1 VRTRYVLVGLAV
13 VVALAAWGV
22 FAFTGGA
29 STPVYAREPTRA
41 CLLAA
46 GFQVRW
52 HGGSAETGLP
62 GLELGPAAD
71 PSAELRF
78 APSAKDARN
87 ATVKGE
93 DTVYDN
99 VIVYGALR
107 NSKRIRGCLREA

>member
-1 VRTRYVLVGLAV
+1 MKKRFVLVAI
-13 VVALAAWGV
+13 VVAVAAWGL

-29 STPVYAREPTRA
+29 STPFYDREATRA
-41 CLLAA
+41 CLLDA

-62 GLELGPAAD
+62 GLELGPAAK
-71 PSAELRF
+71 PVAELRF

-87 ATVKGE
+87 SAVSGE

-99 VIVYGALR
+99 VIVLGEIR
-107 NSKRIRGCLREA
+107 DSEIIRGCLREA